1 MTIEVPL
8 LLEPMEAK
16 PVAELPAGEGWLL
29 EPKYDG
35 FRCIL
40 FRDTD
45 TTHLQS
51 RRQKPLQRFFPEV
64 AAAAQALPR
73 CVLDGELIIEGQ
85 PFDMLQAR
93 LHPAATR
100 IAKLS
105 KEAPAQFVAFDLLA
119 DEAGRSLLAQP
130 FAQRRAGLAAL
141 FARLGPH
148 ATFRLSMAT
157 QAGATQAG
165 ATQAGAT
172 QTGATQAG
180 GDTQVWLQ
188 ALGHGLDGIVAKR
201 LDLPY
206 RPGERV
212 MQKYKLWRT
221 VDCVL
226 GGLYLRADGTIEYLL
241 LGLYDERGRLD
252 YVGRCSWHGEDAPLL
267 ALADPAAA
275 GFTGAR
281 IPGGKSRWSGKERT
295 PVLLRPERAVEVS
308 ADHIENG
315 RFRHGSRILRW
326 RDDKDPARCTTDQL
340 ERPPG
345 TPTA

>member
-8 LLEPMEAK
+8 SLEPMEAK
-16 PVAELPAGEGWLL
+16 PVAALPAGEGWLL

-40 FRDTD
+40 FHDTD

-64 AAAAQALPR
+64 AAAAHVLPR

-100 IAKLS
+100 IAKLA

-119 DEAGRSLLAQP
+119 DAAGRSLLEQP
-130 FAQRRAGLAAL
+130 FAARRSGLEAL

-148 ATFRLSMAT
+148 ATFRLSQAT
-157 QAGATQAG
+157 QAS
-165 ATQAGAT
+165 
-172 QTGATQAG
+172 
-180 GDTQVWLQ
+180 GDAAAWLQ

-206 RPGERV
+206 RSGERA
-212 MQKYKLWRT
+212 MQKYKLWRS

-226 GGLYLRADGTIEYLL
+226 GGLYLRTDGTIEYLL
-241 LGLYDERGRLD
+241 LGLYDDQGRLD
-252 YVGRCSWHGEDAPLL
+252 YVGRCNWHGEDAPLL
-267 ALADPAAA
+267 ALADETAP

-295 PVLLRPERAVEVS
+295 AVLLRPERVAEVS

-315 RFRHGSRILRW
+315 RFRHGSRLLRW
-326 RDDKDPARCTTDQL
+326 RDDKDPARCTMDQL
-340 ERPPG
+340 ERRPG
-345 TPTA
+345 APAE